1 MKIKLSENVKLRNPT
16 LHTCSRFD
24 KIYCKKASRCLQG
37 AFGRCYRADGA
48 LYTVLSVH
56 HTARLGLVKLNTC
69 SLYGGKLR
77 DLWNNPLKMMDNVID
92 NIYTSI
98 YDKYLQVNAGGYP
111 KKKIIKTEF
120 VTSRIFVLF
129 VINILF
135 PPTLRQVKGAIWKF
149 GFTNLLSPWQ
159 CIFNT
164 RWRQENSMP

>member
-24 KIYCKKASRCLQG
+24 KIYCKKASRCLYKSDRWYFTEASSQG
-37 AFGRCYRADGA
+37 ALGRCYRADGA

-56 HTARLGLVKLNTC
+56 HTALLGLVKLNTC

-92 NIYTSI
+92 NIFTSI

-111 KKKIIKTEF
+111 KKKK
-120 VTSRIFVLF
+120 
-129 VINILF
+129 N
-135 PPTLRQVKGAIWKF
+135 
-149 GFTNLLSPWQ
+149 N
-159 CIFNT
+159 
-164 RWRQENSMP
+164 

>member
-1 MKIKLSENVKLRNPT
+1 MLSFATQRCIPVHALIKFTAKRRNAV
-16 LHTCSRFD
+16 C
-24 KIYCKKASRCLQG
+24 IKATADIFPRLPPKEH
-37 AFGRCYRADGA
+37 RADGA
-48 LYTVLSVH
+48 LYTVHVQSVH

-111 KKKIIKTEF
+111 KRKKIIKTEF

-129 VINILF
+129 VINILS
-135 PPTLRQVKGAIWKF
+135 P
-149 GFTNLLSPWQ
+149 LLWDK
-159 CIFNT
+159 
-164 RWRQENSMP
+164 